1 MKQELIDR
9 LTTYVQVDTQSDESS
24 HTCPTTPGQLT
35 LGNLLVDELKAIGMT
50 DVTIDDHGYVMATLP
65 SNTDKVVPVIGFLAH
80 LDTATELT
88 GAGVK
93 PQLTENYDGGDIT
106 LNASLGVVLSPR
118 EFPELTQYKVHPDHN
133 RWYHPARCRQQ
144 SRDRR
149 NHDSY
154 PLPD

>member
-65 SNTDKVVPVIGFLAH
+65 SIRIKWFPSSVFS
-80 LDTATELT
+80 LT
-88 GAGVK
+88 S
-93 PQLTENYDGGDIT
+93 I
-106 LNASLGVVLSPR
+106 R
-118 EFPELTQYKVHPDHN
+118 
-133 RWYHPARCRQQ
+133 
-144 SRDRR
+144 
-149 NHDSY
+149 
-154 PLPD
+154 LPN

>member
-35 LGNLLVDELKAIGMT
+35 LGNLLVGELKAIGMT

-65 SNTDKVVPVIGFLAH
+65 SNTDKEVPVIGFLAH

-88 GAGVK
+88 GAG
-93 PQLTENYDGGDIT
+93 
-106 LNASLGVVLSPR
+106 
-118 EFPELTQYKVHPDHN
+118 
-133 RWYHPARCRQQ
+133 
-144 SRDRR
+144 
-149 NHDSY
+149 
-154 PLPD
+154 